1 MRWKEIIHHL
11 LILLTDDEYELHLY
25 VAETAEEL
33 SRITGVNVN
42 TIRSSVSH
50 VRSGRNKSSIY
61 QKVEWSEE
69 DV

>member
-1 MRWKEIIHHL
+1 MVV
-11 LILLTDDEYELHLY
+11 TDDEYELPLY

-61 QKVEWSEE
+61 QKVEWSED

>member
-1 MRWKEIIHHL
+1 MVV
-11 LILLTDDEYELHLY
+11 TDDEYELPLY

>member
-1 MRWKEIIHHL
+1 MIRMGCLWMVV
-11 LILLTDDEYELHLY
+11 TDDKYELPLY
-25 VAETAEEL
+25 VEETAEEL

>member
-1 MRWKEIIHHL
+1 MGCLWMVV
-11 LILLTDDEYELHLY
+11 TDDEYELPIF
-25 VAETAEEL
+25 VAESALEL

-50 VRSGRNKSSIY
+50 LRSGRNKSSIY

>member
-1 MRWKEIIHHL
+1 MCCLWMVV
-11 LILLTDDEYELHLY
+11 TDDKYELPLY

-61 QKVEWSEE
+61 QKVEWSDEE
-69 DV
+69 

>member
-1 MRWKEIIHHL
+1 MVV
-11 LILLTDDEYELHLY
+11 TDDEYELLLY

-42 TIRSSVSH
+42 TIRLSVSH

-61 QKVEWSEE
+61 QKVEWDDEE
-69 DV
+69 

>member
-61 QKVEWSEE
+61 QKVEWSEG

>member
-1 MRWKEIIHHL
+1 MVV
-11 LILLTDDEYELHLY
+11 TDDEYELPLY

-61 QKVEWSEE
+61 QKVEWDDEE
-69 DV
+69 

>member
-1 MRWKEIIHHL
+1 MCCLWMVV
-11 LILLTDDEYELHLY
+11 TDDEYELPLY

-50 VRSGRNKSSIY
+50 VRSGRNKSNIY

>member
-1 MRWKEIIHHL
+1 MVV
-11 LILLTDDEYELHLY
+11 TDDKYELPLY

-61 QKVEWSEE
+61 QKVEWSDDDE
-69 DV
+69 

>member
-1 MRWKEIIHHL
+1 MCCLWMVV
-11 LILLTDDEYELHLY
+11 TDDEYELLLY

-61 QKVEWSEE
+61 QKVEWSDEE
-69 DV
+69 